1 MDTVQEEN
9 TASLESASR
18 RLMDDLAKTRAKL
31 QEMLKSG
38 KSETTSELSLLLAD
52 VEELARAARG
62 EERRLEHGL
71 RERIDH
77 LRDALGEYGR
87 SVAAHTRETVHK
99 TENYVRE
106 EPWKSVGIAA
116 ALGIIIGFLLG
127 RR

>member
-9 TASLESASR
+9 ASLESASR

-38 KSETTSELSLLLAD
+38 KSETASELSLLLAD
-52 VEELARAARG
+52 VEELAQAVRG
-62 EERRLEHGL
+62 EERHFEHGL

-87 SVAAHTRETVHK
+87 SVAAHTREAAHK
-99 TENYVRE
+99 TDDYVRE
-106 EPWKSVGIAA
+106 EPWKAVGIAA